1 MILISNSIDSL
12 RALRQGVFMLSK
24 RSHRVGD
31 LIREV
36 ICEMLLRDL
45 NDPRLDSLTITGV
58 EVSTDLKL
66 AKVFFSAMGIR
77 SKEEACFHGLQSAT
91 GYIRKKL
98 GKELRLRYI
107 PDLVFQV
114 DHSFEYGS
122 KIDRL
127 FKTLEEEKNSDPQEN
142 R

>member
-1 MILISNSIDSL
+1 MI
-12 RALRQGVFMLSK
+12 SK
-24 RSHRVGD
+24 RPKRVGD

-45 NDPRLDSLTITGV
+45 NDPRLESVTITEV
-58 EVSTDLKL
+58 EVTADLKL
-66 AKVFFSAMGIR
+66 ATVFFSAMGNR
-77 SKEEACFHGLQSAT
+77 SREEVALHGLQSAT

-98 GKELRLRYI
+98 GKELRLRYV
-107 PDLVFQV
+107 PDLLFKV
-114 DHSFEYGS
+114 DQSFEYGS

-127 FKTLEEEKNSDPQEN
+127 IRTLQEEKNGNSEEN

>member
-1 MILISNSIDSL
+1 
-12 RALRQGVFMLSK
+12 MLSK
-24 RSHRVGD
+24 RPQRVGD

-45 NDPRLDSLTITGV
+45 SDPRLESVTITEV
-58 EVSTDLKL
+58 EVTADLKL
-66 AKVFFSAMGIR
+66 ATVFFSAMGNPSR
-77 SKEEACFHGLQSAT
+77 EEVTLQGLQSAA
-91 GYIRKKL
+91 GYMRKKL

-107 PDLVFQV
+107 PDLLFKP

-127 FKTLEEEKNSDPQEN
+127 IRTLQEEKNGHSEEN

>member
-1 MILISNSIDSL
+1 MI
-12 RALRQGVFMLSK
+12 SK
-24 RSHRVGD
+24 RPQRVGD

-45 NDPRLDSLTITGV
+45 NDPRLEAVTITEV
-58 EVSTDLKL
+58 EVTGDLKL
-66 AKVFFSAMGIR
+66 ATVFFSAMGNPSR
-77 SKEEACFHGLQSAT
+77 EEASLHGLQSAT

-98 GKELRLRYI
+98 GKELRLRYV
-107 PDLVFQV
+107 PDLIFKV
-114 DHSFEYGS
+114 DQSFEYGS

-127 FKTLEEEKNSDPQEN
+127 IRTLQEEKNGNSEEN

>member
-1 MILISNSIDSL
+1 MI
-12 RALRQGVFMLSK
+12 SK
-24 RSHRVGD
+24 RPQRVGD

-45 NDPRLDSLTITGV
+45 NDPRLESVTITEV
-58 EVSTDLKL
+58 EVTADLKL
-66 AKVFFSAMGIR
+66 ATVFFSAMGNR
-77 SKEEACFHGLQSAT
+77 SREEAALHGLQSAT

-98 GKELRLRYI
+98 GKELRLRYV
-107 PDLVFQV
+107 PDLLFRV
-114 DHSFEYGS
+114 DQSFEYGS

-127 FKTLEEEKNSDPQEN
+127 IRTLQEEKNGNSEEN

>member
-1 MILISNSIDSL
+1 MLYR
-12 RALRQGVFMLSK
+12 RA
-24 RSHRVGD
+24 HRVGD

-36 ICEMLLRDL
+36 LCEMLLRDL
-45 NDPRLDSLTITGV
+45 SDPRLESVTITEV
-58 EVSTDLKL
+58 EVTDDLKL
-66 AKVFFSAMGIR
+66 ATVFFSAMG
-77 SKEEACFHGLQSAT
+77 SQPKEEASLLGLQSAA

-107 PDLVFQV
+107 PDLSFKV
-114 DHSFEYGS
+114 DRSFDYGS

-127 FKTLEEEKNSDPQEN
+127 FQTLKEEKNGDPQEN

>member
-1 MILISNSIDSL
+1 MPY
-12 RALRQGVFMLSK
+12 K
-24 RSHRVGD
+24 RPQRVGD

-45 NDPRLDSLTITGV
+45 NDPRLESVTITEV
-58 EVSTDLKL
+58 EVTADLKL
-66 AKVFFSAMGIR
+66 ATVFFSAMGNQSR
-77 SKEEACFHGLQSAT
+77 EEASLHGLQSAT
-91 GYIRKKL
+91 GYMRKKL
-98 GKELRLRYI
+98 GKELRLRYV
-107 PDLVFQV
+107 PDLLFKL

-127 FKTLEEEKNSDPQEN
+127 IRTLEEEKNGPPEEN

>member
-1 MILISNSIDSL
+1 
-12 RALRQGVFMLSK
+12 MLFK

-45 NDPRLDSLTITGV
+45 NDPRLESVTITDV
-58 EVSTDLKL
+58 EVSADLKL
-66 AKVFFSAMGIR
+66 ATVFFSARGNR
-77 SKEEACFHGLQSAT
+77 SREEASLHGLQSAT

-107 PDLVFQV
+107 PDLLFKV
-114 DHSFEYGS
+114 DHSFDYGS
-122 KIDRL
+122 KIDRI
-127 FKTLEEEKNSDPQEN
+127 FQTLKEEKNGNPEEN

>member
-1 MILISNSIDSL
+1 MI
-12 RALRQGVFMLSK
+12 SK
-24 RSHRVGD
+24 RPQRVGD

-45 NDPRLDSLTITGV
+45 NDPRLESVTITEV
-58 EVSTDLKL
+58 EVTADLKL
-66 AKVFFSAMGIR
+66 ATVFFSAMGNR
-77 SKEEACFHGLQSAT
+77 SREEASLYGLQGAT

-98 GKELRLRYI
+98 GKELRLRYV
-107 PDLVFQV
+107 PDLLFKV
-114 DHSFEYGS
+114 DQSFEYGS

-127 FKTLEEEKNSDPQEN
+127 IRTLHEEKNGNSEEN

>member
-1 MILISNSIDSL
+1 MI
-12 RALRQGVFMLSK
+12 SK
-24 RSHRVGD
+24 RPQRVGD

-45 NDPRLDSLTITGV
+45 NDPRLESVTITEV
-58 EVSTDLKL
+58 EVTADLKL
-66 AKVFFSAMGIR
+66 ATVFFSAMGNR
-77 SKEEACFHGLQSAT
+77 SREEVALHGLQSAT

-98 GKELRLRYI
+98 GKELRLRYV
-107 PDLVFQV
+107 PDLLFKV
-114 DHSFEYGS
+114 DQSFEYGS

-127 FKTLEEEKNSDPQEN
+127 IRTLQEEKNGNSEEN

>member
-1 MILISNSIDSL
+1 MI
-12 RALRQGVFMLSK
+12 SK
-24 RSHRVGD
+24 RPQRVGD

-45 NDPRLDSLTITGV
+45 NDPRLASVTITEV
-58 EVSTDLKL
+58 EVTADLKL
-66 AKVFFSAMGIR
+66 ATVFFSAMGNR
-77 SKEEACFHGLQSAT
+77 SREEASLHGLQSAT

-98 GKELRLRYI
+98 GKELRLRYV
-107 PDLVFQV
+107 PDLLFKV
-114 DHSFEYGS
+114 DQSFEYGS

-127 FKTLEEEKNSDPQEN
+127 IRTLQEEKNGNSEEN

>member
-1 MILISNSIDSL
+1 MPH
-12 RALRQGVFMLSK
+12 K
-24 RSHRVGD
+24 RPQRVGD

-45 NDPRLDSLTITGV
+45 NDPRLESVTITEV
-58 EVSTDLKL
+58 EVTADLKL
-66 AKVFFSAMGIR
+66 ATVFFSAMGNR
-77 SKEEACFHGLQSAT
+77 SREEASLHGLQSAT

-98 GKELRLRYI
+98 GKELRLRYV
-107 PDLVFQV
+107 PDLLFKV
-114 DHSFEYGS
+114 DQSFEYGS

-127 FKTLEEEKNSDPQEN
+127 IRTLQEEKNGNSEEN

>member
-1 MILISNSIDSL
+1 MGSMLYK
-12 RALRQGVFMLSK
+12 RAN
-24 RSHRVGD
+24 RVGD

-45 NDPRLDSLTITGV
+45 NDPRLEPVTITEV
-58 EVSTDLKL
+58 EVTADLRL
-66 AKVFFSAMGIR
+66 AKVFFSARGNR
-77 SKEEACFHGLQSAT
+77 SKEEASLHGLQSAA

-107 PDLVFQV
+107 PDLLFKV
-114 DHSFEYGS
+114 DHSFDYGS
-122 KIDRL
+122 KIDQV
-127 FKTLEEEKNSDPQEN
+127 FETLKEEKNGDPQED